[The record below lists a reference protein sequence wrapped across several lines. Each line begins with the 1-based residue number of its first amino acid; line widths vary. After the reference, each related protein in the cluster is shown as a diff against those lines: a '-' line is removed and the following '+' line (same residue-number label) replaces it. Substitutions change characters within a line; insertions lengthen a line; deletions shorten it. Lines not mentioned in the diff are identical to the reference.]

1 MLKLLFL
8 PISTSY
14 IRLCASY
21 IYCSIKF
28 YSVLTLLK
36 YYTLTP
42 NVNLLLSGLPRHS
55 INVVFAYRMEPLI
68 FSSNLRHIT
77 DFFFASTIIQTLA
90 IPFAILNVHFCPI
103 TYRKPFLL
111 GVALSIGSVAL
122 YKLNKPAP
130 SLYSSLEESPVYLL
144 HLRTIQYF
152 EHNVLVTA
160 FAWHPTIIS
169 TVGLTLSSGEV
180 ALRSTTSGEDSQDIV
195 TLYSHDLEAWTLA
208 FQREG
213 IGLLSGGDDSTLR
226 FQSLHSHHKGYM
238 SGTTLE
244 EEEQGKDVLLSLSTY
259 LKDENRPKTCWTDK
273 KIHDAGVTA
282 ILPLKDDVVVT
293 GSYDDH
299 IRIIQIPSI
308 SRRTVLA
315 AMNLG
320 GGVWRLKIVGNQTQV
335 PQENPD
341 GTVKVVLLVSCMHA
355 GARLIE
361 VAKAKDGT
369 WSLQVLAKFEEH
381 KSMNYGSDFQPADEG
396 GERLFVSTS
405 FYDRLLCLWKF

>member
-1 MLKLLFL
+1 MSSLLVEWNPQYFFDN
-8 PISTSY
+8 
-14 IRLCASY
+14 LCHMA
-21 IYCSIKF
+21 
-28 YSVLTLLK
+28 
-36 YYTLTP
+36 
-42 NVNLLLSGLPRHS
+42 
-55 INVVFAYRMEPLI
+55 
-68 FSSNLRHIT
+68 

-90 IPFAILNVHFCPI
+90 TPFAVLDVHFCPI
-103 TYRKPFLL
+103 AYRKPFLL
-111 GVALSIGSVAL
+111 GVASSTGSVAL
-122 YKLNKPAP
+122 YELKKPAP
-130 SLYSSLEESPVYLL
+130 DSYSSSGDSSVYFL

-152 EHNVLVTA
+152 EHDVLVTA
-160 FAWHPTIIS
+160 FSWHPTIVD

-180 ALRSTTSGEDSQDIV
+180 ALCSTIGGEDSQDTV

-226 FQSLHSHHKGYM
+226 FQSLHSHHAGYV

-244 EEEQGKDVLLSLSTY
+244 EEEREKDALLSLSTY

-299 IRIIQIPSI
+299 IRIIQISCV
-308 SRRTVLA
+308 SRRIVLA
-315 AMNLG
+315 TMNLG

-335 PQENPD
+335 PQESPD

-355 GARLIE
+355 GARLVE
-361 VAKAKDGT
+361 VAKTEDGT